1 MSNSN
6 AHCCD
11 NSQVR
16 STIYGLLVHRLHWL
30 ILGSPLF
37 EPLWLWVAASE
48 PHYRILIDRNQPVSM
63 LRKGRDFRA
72 CGCSVCFTWYRR
84 HLRAI
89 TGSVKCELTKKLKK
103 SLLLVLLQLQDWSSP
118 YSEFLFH
125 EGLTKVLPAVSSFS
139 VIGTRFKEPN
149 FKQILYDCQLNTMPS
164 PSFLD

>member
-1 MSNSN
+1 MLWQLTSE
-6 AHCCD
+6 
-11 NSQVR
+11 
-16 STIYGLLVHRLHWL
+16 VHYIWYTGTYRLHWL
-30 ILGSPLF
+30 ILGMSSVRAFVTLSS
-37 EPLWLWVAASE
+37 SE
-48 PHYRILIDRNQPVSM
+48 PHCRILIDRNQPVSM

-72 CGCSVCFTWYRR
+72 CGSRVCFTWQRR

-89 TGSVKCELTKKLKK
+89 TGSVKCEFIKKLKK

-149 FKQILYDCQLNTMPS
+149 FKQILYNCKLNTMPS

>member
-16 STIYGLLVHRLHWL
+16 SAIYDLLVHRLHWL
-30 ILGSPLF
+30 ILGSPRF

-72 CGCSVCFTWYRR
+72 CGCRVCFTWYGR

-89 TGSVKCELTKKLKK
+89 TGSVKCEFIKKLKK
-103 SLLLVLLQLQDWSSP
+103 SLLLVCFS
-118 YSEFLFH
+118 YKI
-125 EGLTKVLPAVSSFS
+125 GLHHILNSFS
-139 VIGTRFKEPN
+139 TRVWPRFCRQFP
-149 FKQILYDCQLNTMPS
+149 LSL
-164 PSFLD
+164 